1 MTHLTRREFLK
12 LTGIAA
18 ASLALMESGCS
29 TQSQTVVGSTAQRQ
43 APTPTGNQAFL
54 AVAHGG
60 DPAAIVK
67 AALASLGGMERFVKQ
82 GQDVIIKPNICVD
95 YHPAEYAATTNP
107 VVVATLVALC
117 LGAGAKRVRVM
128 DSPFAGISPNSAYAA
143 TGIEDAVKAAGG
155 EMEVMSPIKFA
166 RFDIPRGKS
175 ITSWNIYRDVL
186 DTDVLID
193 VPIAK
198 QHSLAR
204 LTLGGKNLLGVIS
217 DPNQIHSD
225 IGQRVADLV
234 SLIRPNLTIVD
245 AYRILMDHGPT
256 GGSLNDVK
264 QANTI
269 IASHDIIAADA
280 YGATLFGLTGADIP
294 YIKKGAEMGLGTLDL
309 STVKVEEV
317 NV

>member
-1 MTHLTRREFLK
+1 MPQLTRRDFLK
-12 LTGIAA
+12 LSGLAA
-18 ASLALMESGCS
+18 ASLVLWEAGCAPRAQKGTAL
-29 TQSQTVVGSTAQRQ
+29 VAHRQ
-43 APTPTGNQAFL
+43 APTPTSDQAYL
-54 AVAHGG
+54 AVAHGA
-60 DPAAIVK
+60 DPAAILK
-67 AALASLGGMERFVKQ
+67 AALASLGGIERFVRT

-107 VVVATLVALC
+107 IVVATLVALC

-143 TGIEDAVKAAGG
+143 SGIQAAVKAAGG

-166 RFDIPRGKS
+166 RFDIPQGKS
-175 ITSWNIYRDVL
+175 ITAWNIYRDAL
-186 DTDVLID
+186 ETDVLID

-198 QHSLAR
+198 NHSLAR
-204 LTLGGKNLLGVIS
+204 LTMGCKNLLGVVS

-225 IGQRVADLV
+225 LNQRIPDLV

-245 AYRILMDHGPT
+245 AFRILMDHGPT

-264 QANTI
+264 QAGVI

-280 YGATLFGLTGADIP
+280 YAATLFGMSGDDIP
-294 YIKKGAEMGLGTLDL
+294 YLKKGAEMGLGMLDL
-309 STVKVEEV
+309 SSLKVEEI